1 MKKLLLLPL
10 IAALL
15 SSCSYKYYETT
26 WVVDFTK
33 YAKEGFYIYP
43 VGTEVKEKN
52 YVPLSQIEVRFHSGT
67 EGEWTKKNLPKE
79 SYSLNYNGFVIP
91 KGEYMISRIVEEA
104 KKFKA
109 NGIIDFKIVEV
120 SEGRVAT
127 GMAVKIQ

>member
-1 MKKLLLLPL
+1 MKKLLLLPI

-33 YAKEGFYIYP
+33 YTKEGFYIYP

-52 YVPLSQIEVRFHSGT
+52 YIPLSQIEVKFHSGT
-67 EGEWTKKNLPKE
+67 EGEWTKENLSKE
-79 SYSLNYNGFVIP
+79 SYSLNYKGFVVP
-91 KGEYMISRIVEEA
+91 KGDYIISRIVEEA
-104 KKFKA
+104 KKFDA
-109 NGIIDFKIVEV
+109 NGIIDFKVNETPQGL
-120 SEGRVAT
+120 SAS

>member
-1 MKKLLLLPL
+1 MKKLLLLPI

-52 YVPLSQIEVRFHSGT
+52 YIPLSQIEVKFHAGT
-67 EGEWTKKNLPKE
+67 EGEWTKENLSKE
-79 SYSLNYNGFVIP
+79 SYSLNYQGFVVP
-91 KGEYMISRIVEEA
+91 KGDYIISRFVEEA

-109 NGIIDFKIVEV
+109 DGIIDFQVKDTN
-120 SEGRVAT
+120 EGWIAT
-127 GMAVKIQ
+127 GTAVKIK

>member
-1 MKKLLLLPL
+1 MKKLLLLPM

-52 YVPLSQIEVRFHSGT
+52 YIPLSQIEVKFHAGT
-67 EGEWTKKNLPKE
+67 EGEWTKENLSKE
-79 SYSLNYNGFVIP
+79 SYNLNYQGFVIP

-104 KKFKA
+104 KKFGA
-109 NGIIDFKIVEV
+109 NGIIDFKVVET
-120 SEGRVAT
+120 SECLIAS